1 MKSNLSPAW
10 LIAAGCLLFTG
21 CNYEVPLTAKPTH
34 QIDARLLGDWVAM
47 DPDAKK
53 EEIMSVRKFDD
64 TTYAVALDND
74 IYRVFHSDFAGVAF
88 VSAQDLNSDER
99 KYCYYRWSLSAD
111 GRQLT
116 LQGVSTK
123 LVPEKTMPAAAIQ
136 KLIKD
141 NLANPALFEKE
152 LRYTRKKPK

>member
-1 MKSNLSPAW
+1 MKSKLSLAW
-10 LIAAGCLLFTG
+10 FIAAGCVLLTS
-21 CNYEVPLTAKPTH
+21 CNYDAPLTPAPTRK
-34 QIDARLLGDWVAM
+34 IDARLLGDWVAM

-53 EEIMSVRKFDD
+53 EEIMSVRKLDD
-64 TTYAVALDND
+64 ATYAVALDGD

-88 VSAQDLNSDER
+88 VSAQDLNSDDR

-111 GRQLT
+111 GKQLT

-123 LVPEKTMPAAAIQ
+123 VVPEKTTPAAAIQ

-141 NLANPALFEKE
+141 NLSNPALFEKE
-152 LRYTRKKPK
+152 LPYTRKKPK

>member
-1 MKSNLSPAW
+1 MKSKHSLTW
-10 LIAAGCLLFTG
+10 LIAAGCLLFSA
-21 CNYEVPLTAKPTH
+21 CNYEVPLTAKPTRK
-34 QIDARLLGDWVAM
+34 IDARLLGNWMAM
-47 DPDAKK
+47 DPDAKT
-53 EEIMSVRKFDD
+53 EEIMSVRQWDD
-64 TTYAVALDND
+64 DAYAVTLDQD
-74 IYRVFHSDFAGVAF
+74 IYRVYHSDFAGVAF
-88 VSAQDLNSDER
+88 VSAQDLNSDDR

-111 GRQLT
+111 GRTLT

-123 LVPEKTMPAAAIQ
+123 LVPEATKSAAAIQ